1 MKPWQWACIVGWIT
15 FIAFHFVL
23 GQTIYFTNNS
33 LCLKEYNGP
42 HGWYSS
48 LCFGVSCGFF
58 IIWVILLLRITRRQ
72 FRVERLDRSAYI
84 SYLNVV
90 SMGLITSILSLTI
103 GWEGLCVDHF
113 GYVSLQ
119 ICFLYI
125 SITHLPLFPGLQPLR
140 SYGGNGLQR
149 VL

>member
-1 MKPWQWACIVGWIT
+1 MLSQYSSSFILVVFRSKPWQWACIVGWIT
-15 FIAFHFVL
+15 FIAFHCVL

-33 LCLKEYNGP
+33 LCLKEYSGP

-58 IIWVILLLRITRRQ
+58 IIWVILLLRITRKQ

-113 GYVSLQ
+113 G
-119 ICFLYI
+119 
-125 SITHLPLFPGLQPLR
+125 
-140 SYGGNGLQR
+140 
-149 VL
+149 